1 MKRFIPFLFLV
12 LPMALFAQSPRDQE
26 STMLKK
32 FGLSD
37 PQITQVLDIQGK
49 TEATVQQDSAQLR
62 LLRAQM
68 DKALLPASPDTP
80 VCAKQN
86 SFCKDKESASLQKQ
100 PDSARYAIPLTP
112 TLSPG
117 VPGERGQK
125 RERCRMKS
133 FTALPAGV
141 PAERLRPLTGWGCC
155 RERYRG
161 YRYAQPPANCFEPS
175 GFKNEAHYS
184 RQ

>member
-80 VCAKQN
+80 AVNGYITQIGQTRADMMRTFVTARIQLRQIIGDDN
-86 SFCKDKESASLQKQ
+86 FPAYSRSIMHRYGPREGRGGFSGRARVPTER
-100 PDSARYAIPLTP
+100 PD
-112 TLSPG
+112 
-117 VPGERGQK
+117 
-125 RERCRMKS
+125 RERDPVRIG
-133 FTALPAGV
+133 T
-141 PAERLRPLTGWGCC
+141 
-155 RERYRG
+155 
-161 YRYAQPPANCFEPS
+161 
-175 GFKNEAHYS
+175 
-184 RQ
+184 